1 MSVRQTRGCQWH
13 HDKNEKINNINKN
26 DSEISTKRKGKKIK
40 IPGLI
45 MSIISV
51 LGVVIIIRMQGSGDV
66 NPLYPVILWSFF
78 LVTPNTALAIGILA
92 MALTAPLVM
101 GQMDSFIFAKFVSSM
116 LGCMLFAYTFA
127 TLRNR
132 QRDELFCCRVKMDWQ
147 EQGIDARLM
156 RRWPSSLSLLAEIKQ
171 TSVCWS

>member
-1 MSVRQTRGCQWH
+1 MVERPPEERIVLVLCLIAIVVLVPFAITRFARADYIIGFV
-13 HDKNEKINNINKN
+13 DLFGAIGSFVIVAYVLR
-26 DSEISTKRKGKKIK
+26 TGKIK

-132 QRDELFCCRVKMDWQ
+132 QRDELFCCRVKMD
-147 EQGIDARLM
+147 
-156 RRWPSSLSLLAEIKQ
+156 
-171 TSVCWS
+171 